1 MRIALAQLNPTIGA
15 LNHNLEKVKN
25 HYQRGVER
33 GADLVVFTE
42 LALPGYPPRDLLN
55 YKGFLDQERKLITNE
70 LMPLTAKTGVP
81 ILIGA
86 NQRQGIRLYNA
97 ALLLENGEIKSTH
110 LKTLL
115 PYFDVFDETR
125 YYTRCTER
133 KIEVLGDL
141 PTAITVCED
150 IWNDMDYFNEPLYD
164 LDPLK
169 WLFAQGARLLINLS
183 ASPYHY
189 GKHALREDMLPYLAK
204 KYNTAVIYLNQV
216 GANDELVF
224 DGSSLVYNNRGELL
238 YRAPADQEELF
249 FIETDDLFKPAAQTA
264 PPDRDDIGTI
274 KQILEIGTRDYFVK
288 TGFKKA
294 VLGLSGGIDSAVV
307 AALASEALGPENVL
321 AILMPSPYSTEHSL
335 EDAKKL
341 AENLGINYRT
351 IRIDQPFDI
360 FINLLNESKEPELDL
375 AEENLQA
382 RLRGLILMQISNR
395 EGYLALVTGNK
406 SELAVGYSTLYG
418 DMAGGL
424 AILADVRKMMVYELA
439 HHINYIHGKK
449 VIPERIIAKAPSAE
463 LRPDQKDED
472 SLPPYTV
479 LDPILELYLE
489 KNWSPSEI
497 ITAGH
502 EEETVKKVVKMVDT
516 SEYKRRQ
523 AATGLRISPYAF
535 GAGRRMPIARGY
547 DYY

>member
-1 MRIALAQLNPTIGA
+1 LRIALAQLNPTIGA
-15 LNHNLEKVKN
+15 LEQNLKKVKEY
-25 HYQRGVER
+25 YQAGLER
-33 GADLVVFTE
+33 EADLVVFTE

-55 YKGFLDQERKLITNE
+55 YKGFLDKERSLITEE

-86 NQRQGIRLYNA
+86 NHRQGNRLYNA
-97 ALLLENGEIKSTH
+97 ALLLENGAIKSTQ

-125 YYTRCTER
+125 YYTACQDR
-133 KIEVLGDL
+133 KIEMLGDI
-141 PTAITVCED
+141 PTAVTVCED
-150 IWNDMDYFNEPLYD
+150 IWNDMEYFSDPLYD
-164 LDPLK
+164 IDPLEG
-169 WLFAQGARLLINLS
+169 LFAQGARLLINLS

-238 YRAPADQEELF
+238 YRAPIDKEELF
-249 FIETDDLFKPAAQTA
+249 IVETEDLFKPASKIVS
-264 PPDRDDIGTI
+264 PDRDDIETI
-274 KQILEIGTRDYFVK
+274 KQILEIGTRDYLSK
-288 TGFKKA
+288 TGFSKA

-307 AALASEALGPENVL
+307 AALAAEALGPEKVL
-321 AILMPSPYSTEHSL
+321 GILMPSPYSSRHSI
-335 EDAKKL
+335 EDALEL
-341 AENLGINYRT
+341 AENLGISYRT
-351 IRIDQPFDI
+351 IRIDEPFDT
-360 FINLLNESKEPELDL
+360 FINLLNKGEGPIMDL

-382 RLRGLILMQISNR
+382 RLRGLILMQVSNR

-424 AILADVRKMMVYELA
+424 AILADVRKMMVYDLA
-439 HHINYIHGKK
+439 HHINDLHGKK
-449 VIPERIIAKAPSAE
+449 VIPERVITKAPSAE

-472 SLPPYTV
+472 SLPPYSL

-489 KNWSPSEI
+489 KNCSPSEI
-497 ITAGH
+497 VAEGYD
-502 EEETVKKVVKMVDT
+502 EETVKQVVRMVDV

-523 AATGLRISPYAF
+523 AAAGLRITSNAF
-535 GAGRRMPIARGY
+535 GVGRRMPMARGFEY
-547 DYY
+547 F

>member
-15 LNHNLEKVKN
+15 LEQNLEKVKEY
-25 HYQRGVER
+25 YQAGLER
-33 GADLVVFTE
+33 KADLVVFTE
-42 LALPGYPPRDLLN
+42 LSLPGYPPRDMLN
-55 YKGFLDQERKLITNE
+55 YKGFLDKEHSLITEE
-70 LMPLTAKTGVP
+70 LMPLTAKTGIP

-86 NQRQGIRLYNA
+86 NHRQGGRLYNA
-97 ALLLENGEIKSTH
+97 ALLLENGAIKSTQ

-125 YYTRCTER
+125 YYTACLER
-133 KIEVLGDL
+133 KIEMLDGI
-141 PTAITVCED
+141 PTAVTVCED
-150 IWNDMDYFNEPLYD
+150 TWNDMEYFNDPLYD
-164 LDPLK
+164 SDPLQG
-169 WLFAQGARLLINLS
+169 LFAQGARLLLNLS

-238 YRAPADQEELF
+238 YRASLDQEELF
-249 FIETDDLFKPAAQTA
+249 IVETEALFKPASNIV
-264 PPDRDDIGTI
+264 PPDRDDIETI
-274 KQILEIGTRDYFVK
+274 KKILELGTSDYLAK
-288 TGFKKA
+288 TGFSKV

-307 AALASEALGPENVL
+307 AALAAEALGPEKVL
-321 AILMPSPYSTEHSL
+321 GILMPSPYSSRHSV
-335 EDAKKL
+335 EDALEL

-351 IRIDQPFDI
+351 LGIEKPFDT
-360 FINLLNESKEPELDL
+360 FISLLNEGAGPKMDL

-382 RLRGLILMQISNR
+382 RLRGLILMQVSNR

-406 SELAVGYSTLYG
+406 SELAAGYSTLYG

-439 HHINYIHGKK
+439 HHINEIHGKK
-449 VIPERIIAKAPSAE
+449 VIPERIITKAPSAE

-472 SLPPYTV
+472 SLPPYNI

-489 KNWSPSEI
+489 MNLSPSEI
-497 ITAGH
+497 IARGH
-502 EEETVKKVVKMVDT
+502 DEETVRRVVKLVDT

-523 AATGLRISPYAF
+523 AAAGLRITPNAF
-535 GAGRRMPIARGY
+535 GAGRRMPIARGFEY
-547 DYY
+547 F

>member
-169 WLFAQGARLLINLS
+169 WLFTQGARLLINLS

-307 AALASEALGPENVL
+307 AALASEALGPENIL

-351 IRIDQPFDI
+351 IRIDQPFDT

-424 AILADVRKMMVYELA
+424 AILADVRKIMVYELA
-439 HHINYIHGKK
+439 HHINYIHVKK

-472 SLPPYTV
+472 SLPPYRV

-497 ITAGH
+497 ITAGY

-523 AATGLRISPYAF
+523 AATCLRISPYAF

>member
-15 LNHNLEKVKN
+15 LEQNLKKVKEY
-25 HYQRGVER
+25 YQAGLER
-33 GADLVVFTE
+33 EADLVVFTE

-55 YKGFLDQERKLITNE
+55 YKGFLDKERSLITEE

-86 NQRQGIRLYNA
+86 NHRQGNRLYNA
-97 ALLLENGEIKSTH
+97 ALLLENGAIKSTQ

-125 YYTRCTER
+125 YYTACQDR
-133 KIEVLGDL
+133 KIEMLGDI
-141 PTAITVCED
+141 PTAVTVCED
-150 IWNDMDYFNEPLYD
+150 IWNDMEYFSDPLYD
-164 LDPLK
+164 IDPLEG
-169 WLFAQGARLLINLS
+169 LFAQGARLLINLS

-189 GKHALREDMLPYLAK
+189 GKHALREDMLPYLAI

-238 YRAPADQEELF
+238 YRAPIDKEELF
-249 FIETDDLFKPAAQTA
+249 IVETEDLFKPASKIVS
-264 PPDRDDIGTI
+264 PDRDDIETI
-274 KQILEIGTRDYFVK
+274 KQILEIGTRDYLSK
-288 TGFKKA
+288 TGFSKA

-307 AALASEALGPENVL
+307 AALAAEALGPEKVL
-321 AILMPSPYSTEHSL
+321 GILMPSPYSSRHSI
-335 EDAKKL
+335 EDALEL
-341 AENLGINYRT
+341 AENLGISYRT
-351 IRIDQPFDI
+351 IRIDEPFDT
-360 FINLLNESKEPELDL
+360 FINLLNKGEGPIMDL

-382 RLRGLILMQISNR
+382 RLRGLILMQVSNR

-424 AILADVRKMMVYELA
+424 AILADVRKMMVYDLA
-439 HHINYIHGKK
+439 HHINDLHGKK
-449 VIPERIIAKAPSAE
+449 VIPERVITKAPSAE

-472 SLPPYTV
+472 SLPPYSL

-489 KNWSPSEI
+489 KNCSPSEI
-497 ITAGH
+497 VAEGYD
-502 EEETVKKVVKMVDT
+502 EETVKQVVRMVDV

-523 AATGLRISPYAF
+523 AAAGLRITSNAF
-535 GAGRRMPIARGY
+535 GVGRRMPMARGFEY
-547 DYY
+547 F

>member
-15 LNHNLEKVKN
+15 LEQNLKKVKEY
-25 HYQRGVER
+25 YQAGLER
-33 GADLVVFTE
+33 EADLVVFTE

-55 YKGFLDQERKLITNE
+55 YKGFLDKERSLITEE

-86 NQRQGIRLYNA
+86 NHRQGNRLYNA
-97 ALLLENGEIKSTH
+97 ALLLENGAIKSTQ

-125 YYTRCTER
+125 YYTACQDR
-133 KIEVLGDL
+133 KIEMLGDI
-141 PTAITVCED
+141 PTAVTVCED
-150 IWNDMDYFNEPLYD
+150 IWNDMEYFSDPLYD
-164 LDPLK
+164 IDPLEG
-169 WLFAQGARLLINLS
+169 LFAQGARLLINLS

-189 GKHALREDMLPYLAK
+189 GKHTLREDMLPYLAK

-238 YRAPADQEELF
+238 YRAPIDKEELF
-249 FIETDDLFKPAAQTA
+249 IVETEDLFKPASKIVS
-264 PPDRDDIGTI
+264 PDRDDIETI
-274 KQILEIGTRDYFVK
+274 KQILEIGTRDYLSK
-288 TGFKKA
+288 TGFSKA

-307 AALASEALGPENVL
+307 AALAAEALGPEKVL
-321 AILMPSPYSTEHSL
+321 GILMPSPYSSRHSI
-335 EDAKKL
+335 EDALEL
-341 AENLGINYRT
+341 AENLGISYRT
-351 IRIDQPFDI
+351 IRIDEPFDT
-360 FINLLNESKEPELDL
+360 FINLLNKGEGPIMDL

-382 RLRGLILMQISNR
+382 RLRGLILMQVSNR

-424 AILADVRKMMVYELA
+424 AILADVRKMMVYDLA
-439 HHINYIHGKK
+439 HHINDLHGKK
-449 VIPERIIAKAPSAE
+449 VIPERVITKAPSAE

-472 SLPPYTV
+472 SLPPYSL

-489 KNWSPSEI
+489 KNCSPSEI
-497 ITAGH
+497 VAEGYD
-502 EEETVKKVVKMVDT
+502 EETVKQVVRMVDV

-523 AATGLRISPYAF
+523 AAAGLRITSNAF
-535 GAGRRMPIARGY
+535 GVGRRMPMARGFEY
-547 DYY
+547 F

>member
-15 LNHNLEKVKN
+15 LERNLEKVKRY
-25 HYQRGVER
+25 YQAGLEKEV
-33 GADLVVFTE
+33 DLVVFTE
-42 LALPGYPPRDLLN
+42 LSLPGYPPRDLLN
-55 YKGFLDQERKLITNE
+55 YRGFLDKERSLITEE

-86 NQRQGIRLYNA
+86 NYRQGNRLYNA
-97 ALLLENGEIKSTH
+97 ALLLEGGEIKSTQ

-125 YYTRCTER
+125 YYTACPDR
-133 KIEVLGDL
+133 KIEMLGDI
-141 PTAITVCED
+141 PTAVTVCED
-150 IWNDMDYFNEPLYD
+150 IWNDMDYFSDPLYD
-164 LDPLK
+164 NDPLPG
-169 WLFAQGARLLINLS
+169 LFAQGARLLINLS
-183 ASPYHY
+183 ASPYHF

-204 KYNTAVIYLNQV
+204 KYSTAVIYLNQV

-238 YRAPADQEELF
+238 YRAPANQEELF
-249 FIETDDLFKPAAQTA
+249 IVETEDLFKPASKIV

-274 KQILEIGTRDYFVK
+274 KQILEVGTRDYLAK
-288 TGFKKA
+288 TGFSQA

-307 AALASEALGPENVL
+307 AALAAEALGPEKVL
-321 AILMPSPYSTEHSL
+321 AVLMPSPYSSRHSV
-335 EDAKKL
+335 EDALEL
-341 AENLGINYRT
+341 AENLGIDYRT
-351 IRIDQPFDI
+351 VGIEEPFET
-360 FINLLNESKEPELDL
+360 FINLLNEKKGPRMDL

-382 RLRGLILMQISNR
+382 RLRGLILMQVSNR

-424 AILADVRKMMVYELA
+424 AMLADVRKMMVYELA
-439 HHINYIHGKK
+439 DHINKLHGKA
-449 VIPERIIAKAPSAE
+449 VIPERIITKAPSAE

-472 SLPPYTV
+472 SLPPYRI

-489 KNWSPSEI
+489 KNCSPSEI
-497 ITAGH
+497 IAGGH
-502 EEETVKKVVKMVDT
+502 DKETVERVVKMVDV

-523 AATGLRISPYAF
+523 AAAGIRISPNAF
-535 GAGRRMPIARGY
+535 GIGRRMPIARGFEY
-547 DYY
+547 F

>member
-15 LNHNLEKVKN
+15 LEHNLRKVKDYY
-25 HYQRGVER
+25 HAGLDRK
-33 GADLVVFTE
+33 ADLVVFTE
-42 LALPGYPPRDLLN
+42 LALPGYPPRDLLT
-55 YKGFLDQERKLITNE
+55 YRSFLDKERALITGE
-70 LMPLTAKTGVP
+70 LLPLTATTGVP

-86 NQRQGIRLYNA
+86 NHRQGGRLYNA
-97 ALLLENGEIKSTH
+97 ALLLENGIIKSTQ

-125 YYTRCTER
+125 YYKACSER
-133 KIEVLGDL
+133 KIEMLDGI
-141 PTAITVCED
+141 PTAVTVCED
-150 IWNDMDYFNEPLYD
+150 IWNDMEYFNDPLYD
-164 LDPLK
+164 SDPLQG
-169 WLFAQGARLLINLS
+169 LFAQGARLLLNLS

-238 YRAPADQEELF
+238 YRASLDQEELF
-249 FIETDDLFKPAAQTA
+249 IVETDDLFKPASKTV
-264 PPDRDDIGTI
+264 PPDRDDIETI
-274 KQILEIGTRDYFVK
+274 KQILEIGTRDYLSK
-288 TGFKKA
+288 TGFSKV

-307 AALASEALGPENVL
+307 AALAAEAVGPDKVLG
-321 AILMPSPYSTEHSL
+321 ILMPSPYSSRHSI
-335 EDAKKL
+335 EDASEL
-341 AENLGINYRT
+341 AENLGIDYHT
-351 IRIDQPFDI
+351 IRINEPFDT
-360 FINLLNESKEPELDL
+360 FINLLNKGEGPKMDL

-382 RLRGLILMQISNR
+382 RLRGLVLMQISNR

-439 HHINYIHGKK
+439 HHINKLHGKA
-449 VIPERIIAKAPSAE
+449 VIPERIITKAPSAE

-472 SLPPYTV
+472 SLPPYKI

-489 KNWSPSEI
+489 KSFSPSEI
-497 ITAGH
+497 IAKGH
-502 EEETVKKVVKMVDT
+502 DEETVRRVVKLVDT

-523 AATGLRISPYAF
+523 AAAGLRISPNAF
-535 GAGRRMPIARGY
+535 GPGRRMPIARGFEY
-547 DYY
+547 F